1 MLNKRK
7 RGIKMLSDFFQDWL
21 INKLNGYF
29 LVLYAKDHFK
39 LAWIT
44 EHMNGVL
51 VFFLVLLH
59 IIPPRRRLS
68 QRF

>member
-1 MLNKRK
+1 
-7 RGIKMLSDFFQDWL
+7 MLSDFFQDWL

-29 LVLYAKDHFK
+29 LVLYSNDHFI

-44 EHMNGVL
+44 ECMNSIVVYIL
-51 VFFLVLLH
+51 VSARL
-59 IIPPRRRLS
+59 IPPRRRLS